1 MREEASRHELQLNA
15 KRLETERKLQLAEE
29 ALSQM
34 NARKITCL
42 FVLDPAQAVGPV
54 GVLHIHDCLRAG
66 LG

>member
-1 MREEASRHELQLNA
+1 MTPNPSTIQPLA
-15 KRLETERKLQLAEE
+15 LAEE

>member
-1 MREEASRHELQLNA
+1 MEGL
-15 KRLETERKLQLAEE
+15 LEYRAGEVMTPNPSTIQPLALAEE

>member
-1 MREEASRHELQLNA
+1 VMTPNPSTIQPLA
-15 KRLETERKLQLAEE
+15 LAEE

-34 NARKITCL
+34 NACKITCL